1 MSSIGTHRIT
11 IGDTLYPLNTVLRD
25 GNGNPIDLSVYTVKF
40 FMETQDGT
48 SELAETIVGVSV
60 HPTQTFT
67 AEASTDLIT
76 CNAHGIKKDDQ
87 IILASSGGAL
97 PAGLATATRYFAVQI
112 QPNKFQVSLVP
123 DGAVVDITGAGT
135 GTHTLYVVGSAQMD
149 FAAANVDTAG
159 IYRGWFTLT
168 SGSEK
173 KTMPEGD
180 RWFEVLVVAAGS

>member
-11 IGDTLYPLNTVLRD
+11 IGDTLYPMNTVIRD

-40 FMETQDGT
+40 FMELENGT

-87 IILASSGGAL
+87 IILASSGTL
-97 PAGLATATRYFAVQI
+97 PAGLAEDTRYFAVQI
-112 QPNKFQVSLVP
+112 QPNKFQVALIP
-123 DGAVVDITGAGT
+123 DGSAVDITGAGT
-135 GTHTLYVVGSAQMD
+135 GTHTLYVVGSVQMD
-149 FAAANVDTAG
+149 FAAANVGTAG

-180 RWFEVLVVAAGS
+180 RWYEVLVVSAGS